1 MKKWNLT
8 PNDKLYIRLAVLVFL
23 VLAATTLFEQIIGN
37 LPSISSTIQKFLQ
50 MTQTLCLPFLI
61 GFMIA
66 YIMNPFINFFER
78 HVMHGNNFFARYP
91 RLTRTI
97 AILLIYTIVIG
108 SIVWIIIYLV
118 PEIKSSVITFAKQMP
133 IYTTALNQKI
143 EELFL
148 QVDFINGED
157 VNRLLNRL
165 LNPLLGV
172 SADLQNSASFLQDEA
187 SLEGIS
193 NILTLIIGNVF
204 SMGRFA
210 FNLIMGIF
218 IAFYMLFDKENFLRE
233 LRKLTYTLTTETR
246 ARRILYNGR
255 RIHNIFQSFIV
266 GKALDSLIIG
276 ILAFIGLNL
285 IGAPLALV
293 LSIIIGIT
301 NMIPYFGPFLGG
313 IPSVIITLLI
323 SPLDGVWVGL
333 FILALQQFDG
343 NFLGPKILGNSLDV
357 SPLWIILAVIVG
369 GAVMGP
375 LGMFIGV
382 PIFATIKLFWSE
394 YIDRRYHKKYGD
406 TDLS

>member
-8 PNDKLYIRLAVLVFL
+8 PNDKIYIKLAILVFL
-23 VLAATTLFEQIIGN
+23 VLAATVLFNQVIGN
-37 LPSISSTIQKFLQ
+37 LPSISNTIHKFLQ
-50 MTQTLCLPFLI
+50 MTQTLCLPFLM

-66 YIMNPFINFFER
+66 YIMNPFVNFFER
-78 HVMHGNNFFARYP
+78 HTMQGNNFFIHHP
-91 RLTRTI
+91 RFTRTLGI
-97 AILLIYTIVIG
+97 MLIYTIVIG

-143 EELFL
+143 EEFFL
-148 QVDFINGED
+148 QVDFIDGED
-157 VNRLLNRL
+157 VNRLLNHI

-172 SADLQNSASFLQDEA
+172 SADLQNSSNLLPDEA
-187 SLEGIS
+187 NWEGIS
-193 NILTLIIGNVF
+193 NVLNLIIGNVF

-218 IAFYMLFDKENFLRE
+218 IAFYMLFDKEKFLHE
-233 LRKLTYTLTTETR
+233 LRKLTYTLTSETR

-293 LSIIIGIT
+293 LSIIIGVT

-323 SPLDGVWVGL
+323 NPLDGVWVGL

-369 GAVMGP
+369 GALLGP

-394 YIDRRYHKKYGD
+394 YIDRRYRKKYGD
-406 TDLS
+406 ADL